1 MHKHASENSTMNQ
14 PKGDKCSNTTLQ
26 RTTQSRSRPRVS
38 FNTMAEVNVIEEV
51 LPVTT
56 KLLLRGHGDGIIIV
70 RPRSSRWNYQYRR
83 CLLRCCKGQ
92 QQQQQSS
99 TSRSSLV
106 VAGAHWVMDR
116 QCVYEL
122 DRP

>member
-1 MHKHASENSTMNQ
+1 MHKHASENFTMNQ
-14 PKGDKCSNTTLQ
+14 PKGDKCSKTTLQ

-38 FNTMAEVNVIEEV
+38 FNTMAEVNVIEEM

-70 RPRSSRWNYQYRR
+70 RSRSSRCRY
-83 CLLRCCKGQ
+83 LLCCCKAQ